1 MKLQPV
7 LFAFILA
14 TSNAQFNFTPIPE
27 NTPIIITKL
36 AQAQLSYDTF
46 KLVFISDLSPYYQLQ
61 ETITG
66 GVETIQNLTS
76 TIYSPTINFTI
87 NQLLHQVTLLNN
99 NEETLNSFRSKR
111 FIACEFCGKINHFIT
126 GVMDAE
132 TARKYDNAFNGLRNQ
147 TIEDHKLIRN
157 QSIIFNS
164 SLTFNKQTFQ
174 KIEDTLNSMNNNIND
189 HRAVIE
195 RQIRVLQAKTDIQ
208 NLIQSIQLALS
219 DHHRIFG
226 QIRRAL
232 LDARRGKL
240 TELIPKQ
247 QLTNELKLISNHL
260 KSNQRLPINP
270 HSEDALHIF
279 KYSSLSSTIYNKKM
293 IIEVTI
299 PIAEREEYNLY
310 KATPIPT
317 KSANGYIIPVPFSTY
332 YLLNPDQTKYIPISA
347 KQLDAGTKLTGNV
360 TLNRPTNTVFLSNN
374 KICEWK
380 IMGDYQTG
388 DLRTACQFIPFLNYN
403 TLISILTND
412 LYFILAPNSTN
423 LQEKCNNG
431 DYQRR
436 TISGRGI
443 IHIDPDCTIKTTNY
457 IIRNHKTTIAN
468 STKIILPTLPTTFN
482 YSRFSQDF
490 MANLQN
496 ATTSNPEPIII
507 HDATELQNI
516 ISSSK
521 KLVEQA
527 KHEIKLKEIHYDS
540 TTNSLFTGIFSGI
553 LSSSTLFLITAMA
566 ITLILCKCNL
576 FSCFIN
582 HLIKKSASM
591 SYDSNGAVIIDMEN
605 RASE

>member
-66 GVETIQNLTS
+66 GVKTIQNLTS

-147 TIEDHKLIRN
+147 TIEDHELIRN

-226 QIRRAL
+226 QIRRTL

-247 QLTNELKLISNHL
+247 QLTNELKLISNAYQ
-260 KSNQRLPINP
+260 SI
-270 HSEDALHIF
+270 HIPRTLSI
-279 KYSSLSSTIYNKKM
+279 SS
-293 IIEVTI
+293 
-299 PIAEREEYNLY
+299 
-310 KATPIPT
+310 
-317 KSANGYIIPVPFSTY
+317 
-332 YLLNPDQTKYIPISA
+332 
-347 KQLDAGTKLTGNV
+347 
-360 TLNRPTNTVFLSNN
+360 
-374 KICEWK
+374 
-380 IMGDYQTG
+380 
-388 DLRTACQFIPFLNYN
+388 N
-403 TLISILTND
+403 TL
-412 LYFILAPNSTN
+412 
-423 LQEKCNNG
+423 
-431 DYQRR
+431 R
-436 TISGRGI
+436 
-443 IHIDPDCTIKTTNY
+443 
-457 IIRNHKTTIAN
+457 
-468 STKIILPTLPTTFN
+468 
-482 YSRFSQDF
+482 
-490 MANLQN
+490 
-496 ATTSNPEPIII
+496 
-507 HDATELQNI
+507 
-516 ISSSK
+516 
-521 KLVEQA
+521 
-527 KHEIKLKEIHYDS
+527 
-540 TTNSLFTGIFSGI
+540 
-553 LSSSTLFLITAMA
+553 
-566 ITLILCKCNL
+566 
-576 FSCFIN
+576 
-582 HLIKKSASM
+582 
-591 SYDSNGAVIIDMEN
+591 
-605 RASE
+605 